1 MDLKNIGKYTL
12 LGKIGQGAMGE
23 VYKALDPVLN
33 RHVAIKTMTAAIS
46 QDPELRARFLR
57 EAQSA
62 ARLAHP
68 NIVTLYDFGEDQG
81 RVYMAMELLVGSD
94 LKDMI
99 KGRQLTFDAKLDLM
113 EQVCDALAAAHAMD
127 VVHRDIKPAN
137 IHVQPNGQ
145 VKIVDFG
152 LARLDS
158 SEATKTGMVMGTPH
172 YMSPEQVRGE
182 RAGVRSDVFSLG
194 AVFYEMLANHK
205 PFDADSL
212 HAVFFQVLEHEPVA
226 VTQWDA
232 ELPEVLV
239 PFLARSLTKKPDD
252 RYQNAGEMRQALRVV
267 RRALMGEM
275 DVQEA
280 LTALQSGATLVPT
293 ATASDSGSGW
303 GSRVQGST
311 ALQPDRKAV
320 SRPISKTLPGAASST
335 AVAPPN
341 RTPLVVGGAVVAL
354 LAVGGGVFLWQRTR
368 QAPQPPPTAAPGP
381 DLEAFRNQLI
391 SEKLEV
397 AQGRLAVKDY
407 AGAHT
412 KAQEILDELDAKH
425 PDALRIQQ
433 EVQAVLG
440 QVEEAANRAR
450 AAVKAGDLET
460 ASKELA
466 HVISIDPQHPVA
478 KELSGQLDSRF
489 RDRAQQARTEMQRSL
504 AAADEVRAASH
515 KGYVS
520 AVAAAQEAETLF
532 GRREFTLAAQKFLD
546 SKAGFDRARQAALEA
561 QRPSPTP
568 RPYPS
573 TRPAATPTPYVA
585 PSAAP
590 PSQAPAPVP
599 TSAAPTGP
607 SPADEAAVRT
617 VIEAY
622 ERAIEGKDIELY
634 KRIWPTLSG
643 ADEKRLRDAFQRP
656 TRQDVRITVESV
668 VVDPGG
674 ATARARLSRNDT
686 FDGKP
691 LSTTKQTVTLVKR
704 PEGWTIKQIGQ

>member
-23 VYKALDPVLN
+23 VFKALDPVLN

-81 RVYMAMELLVGSD
+81 RVYMAMELLAGSD

-99 KGRQLTFDAKLDLM
+99 KGRQLTFDAKIDLM

-127 VVHRDIKPAN
+127 VVHRDLKPAN

-239 PFLARSLTKKPDD
+239 PFLARALAKKPDD
-252 RYQNAGEMRQALRVV
+252 RYQNAGEMRQALRLV

-280 LTALQSGATLVPT
+280 LTALQSSATLVP
-293 ATASDSGSGW
+293 AAAASDSGSGW

-311 ALQPDRKAV
+311 ALQPDRKPV
-320 SRPISKTLPGAASST
+320 SRPISKTLPGAVSAT
-335 AVAPPN
+335 AVAEGPPR
-341 RTPLVVGGAVVAL
+341 RTPLVVGGAAAVL
-354 LAVGGGVFLWQRTR
+354 LAVGGGLYLWQRTR
-368 QAPQPPPTAAPGP
+368 VPPPPPSAAPGP

-407 AGAHT
+407 AGAHS

-450 AAVKAGDLET
+450 AAVKGGDLEA

-466 HVISIDPQHPVA
+466 HVISVDPQHPVA

-489 RDRAQQARTEMQRSL
+489 RERAEQARTEMQRAL
-504 AAADEVRAASH
+504 AAADEVRAAAH
-515 KGYVS
+515 KGYPQ
-520 AVAAAQEAETLF
+520 AVASAEEAEKLF
-532 GRREFTLAAQKFLD
+532 DRREFTMAAQKFLD
-546 SKAGFDRARQAALEA
+546 SKAGFDRARQGALEA

-568 RPYPS
+568 RPYVTP
-573 TRPAATPTPYVA
+573 RPGPTGTPHAGPTAPPTPA
-585 PSAAP
+585 PLPPTAAP
-590 PSQAPAPVP
+590 PLPA
-599 TSAAPTGP
+599 SA
-607 SPADEAAVRT
+607 ADEAAVRI

-622 ERAIEGKDIELY
+622 GHAIETKDFALY
-634 KRIWPTLSG
+634 QKIKPSLS
-643 ADEKRLRDAFQRP
+643 AAEAKRLRDAFAAP
-656 TRQDVRITVESV
+656 TTQDVRITIDSLVL
-668 VVDPGG
+668 DPGG
-674 ATARARLSRNDT
+674 ASATVRLTRSDT
-686 FDGKP
+686 IGGKAIKP
-691 LSTTKQTVTLVKR
+691 MKQTVKLAKQG
-704 PEGWTIKQIGQ
+704 EAWTIREIGQ